1 MPTALTD
8 FATYD
13 EIRAVLGVSD
23 EELEDGTLALP
34 MYLKLLQLDF
44 GDIAGTLEAQY
55 LAAKASITPSA
66 AEQKLVDVVSVF
78 SAYAISKHL
87 LTSLPLFA
95 PKRITDGR
103 AETDRITDP
112 FEGVREGVNSMYPV
126 LKSRVGAALAAL
138 GTSVTVNSARIF
150 FSVAGLAINPVTN
163 V

>member
-55 LAAKASITPSA
+55 LAAKASTPPSA

-78 SAYAISKHL
+78 SAYASSKHL
-87 LTSLPLFA
+87 LTSLPRFA
-95 PKRITDGR
+95 PK
-103 AETDRITDP
+103 
-112 FEGVREGVNSMYPV
+112 
-126 LKSRVGAALAAL
+126 
-138 GTSVTVNSARIF
+138 
-150 FSVAGLAINPVTN
+150 
-163 V
+163 

>member
-55 LAAKASITPSA
+55 LAAKASITSSA

-138 GTSVTVNSARIF
+138 GTSVTASPARTF

>member
-112 FEGVREGVNSMYPV
+112 FEGVREGVNSMCRV
-126 LKSRVGAALAAL
+126 RESRVGAALAAL
-138 GTSVTVNSARIF
+138 GTSVTVNPARTF